1 MSKSKRLNRDHA
13 KKTQRP
19 MVEDR
24 VIAEHLTALL
34 TPTIKSQ
41 SSFFRELGL
50 RERVLTLPLMVAAVL
65 TLLWRDVPGV
75 TELARLLETEGFLWC
90 KRTKVTQ
97 QALSQRFLT
106 FPAILCER
114 IFHEIL
120 PNLKVRWSARQNR
133 PLPESVQF
141 TLSKFEGIWIADG
154 STLEALF
161 RKLKS
166 LEEVKPG
173 QLAGKMGVVM
183 NLVTRLPVAIWF
195 QENPS
200 ASDTHF
206 EDNLL
211 ELVSAKTLLLLDR
224 GFYHFQF
231 WQKLIEQGI
240 HFITRVKINA
250 AIEYQKIFT
259 DSYSLRAPRSGSR
272 RDRLIQIGSGTKKTP
287 IITLRLIEVRRGKV
301 WHSYL
306 TSVLEPEVLPP
317 YVVIDLYQ
325 KRWRIEDA
333 FNTVKR
339 LLGLSYLWTGSLNGI
354 KLQIWATWLFYAVLV
369 DLGDGV
375 ADELS
380 LPFDRISLEMIYRG
394 LYYFHRASSR
404 GEAHDPVEYFAHP
417 DIQKCLGIVKRQRNP
432 NKKLIIAPF
441 PAKQRGS
448 DQFFF
453 QSSPKS
459 PLTPCLQA

>member
-1 MSKSKRLNRDHA
+1 MGKSKRLNRDHA

-24 VIAEHLTALL
+24 VIAEHLTKLL

-41 SSFFRELGL
+41 SGFVRELGL
-50 RERVLTLPLMVAAVL
+50 RNRILTLPLMVAAVL

-75 TELARLLETEGFLWC
+75 TELNRLLETEGLLWC
-90 KRTKVTQ
+90 GRTKVSQ
-97 QALSQRFLT
+97 QALSQRFLI
-106 FPAILCER
+106 FPAILFER
-114 IFHEIL
+114 IFLEIL
-120 PNLKVRWSARQNR
+120 PQLQLRWSTRQNR

-141 TLSKFEGIWIADG
+141 TLSKFDNIWIADG

-166 LEEVKPG
+166 LSEVKPG
-173 QLAGKMGVVM
+173 KLAGKMGVVM

-195 QENPS
+195 QENPN

-211 ELVSAKTLLLLDR
+211 ELVSPQTLLLLDR

-231 WQKLIEQGI
+231 WQQLIDRGV
-240 HFITRVKINA
+240 HFITRIKINA
-250 AIEYQKIFT
+250 SIEYQQVFT
-259 DSYSLRAPRSGSR
+259 DGYAL
-272 RDRLIQIGSGTKKTP
+272 RDRLVQIGSGTKKTP
-287 IITLRLIEVRRGKV
+287 IVTLRLIELRKGKV

-306 TSVLEPEVLPP
+306 TSVLNPEVLPP

-333 FNTVKR
+333 FNMVKR
-339 LLGLSYLWTGSLNGI
+339 LLGLSYLWTGSINGI
-354 KLQIWATWLFYAVLV
+354 KLQIWGTWLFYGVLV
-369 DLGDGV
+369 DLGDAV

-380 LPFDRISLEMIYRG
+380 LPFDCISLEMIYRG
-394 LYYFHRASSR
+394 LYYFHGASKR
-404 GEAHDPVEYFAHP
+404 GEAHDPVKYFAHP
-417 DIQKCLGIVKRQRNP
+417 DIQKCLGIVKRQRKP
-432 NKKLIIAPF
+432 KQRLIIAPF
-441 PAKQRGS
+441 PDKQRGD

-453 QSSPKS
+453 QSPPKPS
-459 PLTPCLQA
+459 LTASLQA

>member
-13 KKTQRP
+13 KRKQRP

-41 SSFFRELGL
+41 SRFFRELGL
-50 RERVLTLPLMVAAVL
+50 RDRILTLPLMVAAVL

-75 TELARLLETEGFLWC
+75 TELTRLLETEGFLWC
-90 KRTKVTQ
+90 GKIKVSQ
-97 QALSQRFLT
+97 QALSQRFLS
-106 FPAILCER
+106 FPAILFER
-114 IFHEIL
+114 IFTELL
-120 PNLKVRWSARQNR
+120 PNLNLIWSTRQNR
-133 PLPESVQF
+133 PLPDSVQF
-141 TLSKFEGIWIADG
+141 TLSKFENIWCADG

-166 LEEVKPG
+166 LEDVKPG
-173 QLAGKMGVVM
+173 ELAGKMGVVM
-183 NLVTRLPVAIWF
+183 DLVTRLPIAIWF
-195 QENPS
+195 LENPR
-200 ASDTHF
+200 ASDNRF

-211 ELVSAKTLLLLDR
+211 ELVSANTLLLLDR

-231 WQKLIEQGI
+231 WQTLIDRRI
-240 HFITRVKINA
+240 HLITRIKINA
-250 AIEYQKIFT
+250 VIEYQEVFS
-259 DSYSLRAPRSGSR
+259 DGYAL
-272 RDRLIQIGSGTKKTP
+272 RDRLVKIGSGTKKTP
-287 IITLRLIEVRRGKV
+287 FVTLRLIEIRVGKV
-301 WHSYL
+301 WRSYL

-317 YVVIDLYQ
+317 YVIIDLYQ

-339 LLGLSYLWTGSLNGI
+339 LLGLSYLWTGSINGI

-369 DLGDGV
+369 DLGDAV

-394 LYYFHRASSR
+394 LYYFHGASKR
-404 GEAHDPVEYFAHP
+404 GEAHDPVKYFSNP
-417 DIQKCLGIVKRQRNP
+417 DIQKCLGIVKRRRKPKQ
-432 NKKLIIAPF
+432 KLIIAPF
-441 PAKQRGS
+441 PDKQRGS

-453 QSSPKS
+453 QSPPKPS
-459 PLTPCLQA
+459 LTASLQA